1 MGRYYS
7 EVFAGMN
14 YFKNKLFGACAVIVI
29 AVSFI
34 FSLAIAQEKG
44 KLQDV
49 IIKGEKSLKL
59 DSEKPHL
66 DVPVE
71 ENKQIYES
79 LETEE
84 EILLK
89 KPTGWE
95 KQPKD
100 SLPELSK
107 SPQVVVPCTHHLRG
121 ERVYIFNPLKD
132 LQSVLKET
140 DLKKKKLAR
149 WEVLIVNDAGQP
161 FRKYSGQSL
170 PPEKI
175 VFDGRDE
182 NGRVLEV
189 GYSYSTVLRYYD
201 VSGGVHTSVGNPFII
216 QGLVHQ
222 ENEGFFISLNFNVLY
237 KEEPSVLKKREYS
250 KLGKELFKEAAGW
263 LKKNYFTFP
272 VKVVVYNKNK
282 EIARITAKEISE
294 ELAQILLRLKKEVTY
309 EGKMTEKS
317 LGRVEIIVNNR

>member
-1 MGRYYS
+1 
-7 EVFAGMN
+7 MN
-14 YFKNKLFGACAVIVI
+14 YFKIKLCGIYAFLAVL
-29 AVSFI
+29 FI
-34 FSLAIAQEKG
+34 SSLALAQEKG
-44 KLQDV
+44 QLQDV

-107 SPQVVVPCTHHLRG
+107 SPQVVVPGTHHLRS

-140 DLKKKKLAR
+140 NLKKKKLAR
-149 WEVLIVNDAGQP
+149 WEVLIVNDSGQP

-216 QGLVHQ
+216 QGIAHQ
-222 ENEGFFISLNFNVLY
+222 ENDGFFISLNFNVLY
-237 KEEPSVLKKREYS
+237 QDEPTILKKREYS
-250 KLGKELFKEAAGW
+250 KLGKELFKEAADR

-272 VKVVVYNKNK
+272 VKVVVYNRNK
-282 EIARITAKEISE
+282 EIAQITAKEISE
-294 ELAQILLRLKKEVTY
+294 ELAQILLRLEKEVTY
-309 EGKMTEKS
+309 EGRMTEKS
-317 LGRVEIIVNNR
+317 LGRVEIIINNR